1 MLKILYINPNVRSAL
16 ERADLLTEQAIQG
29 WDRGERVV
37 RKHWADAYR
46 CTLEGVGTV
55 YVKRYFP
62 QRNRLL
68 GVFRENLAVR
78 EYRCSRV
85 LAALGIPQ
93 AEPVL
98 AAVTVN
104 RWGLVTCGLYMMR
117 EVEKAVSLDKLL
129 EQMQHL
135 PEPERLAAIA
145 DELVRLLEIMHCGG
159 FCHWDFKPRNLLV
172 SQSEGRIVI
181 TPIDARSGKKI
192 SIFRRRACVE
202 RDRRF
207 LLREP
212 LLRPL
217 LEERL
222 ERLRN

>member
-1 MLKILYINPNVRSAL
+1 MR
-16 ERADLLTEQAIQG
+16 RA
-29 WDRGERVV
+29 VV

-145 DELVRLLEIMHCGG
+145 DELFRLLEILHEAGFVTGG
-159 FCHWDFKPRNLLV
+159 FQPRNL
-172 SQSEGRIVI
+172 SGFSERGSIVI
-181 TPIDARSGKKI
+181 TPFEGRWGK
-192 SIFRRRACVE
+192 R
-202 RDRRF
+202 
-207 LLREP
+207 
-212 LLRPL
+212 
-217 LEERL
+217 
-222 ERLRN
+222 